1 MTSPTEAT
9 TDNGS
14 RGVPVIV
21 NVLQVIRC
29 FTSDEPLQG
38 VTEIAPQVGLHKS
51 SVSRILA
58 TLEEEHV
65 VERNEASRKYR
76 LGLGLIAVAGPLLA
90 NLDVRR
96 IAMEDLQTLCEI
108 TEETVALA
116 IWDGSAAVTVEQVP
130 SPQKIKHTSALGS
143 RYTTGLSASVQVIL
157 AHMDPDHARRLLSV
171 CPISLDG
178 DITPDQYLRRL
189 ADVRRDGY
197 AVNYGETSEDEVGIS
212 VPRHG
217 PSRQG
222 GGHSPAR
229 RAPLPD
235 PDLGRARSGRLV
247 PRGGPTH
254 LPAAG
259 RRCRSLPLTLRQPA
273 PGGPRR

>member
-65 VERNEASRKYR
+65 VERDEASRKYR

-212 VPRHG
+212 VPVMDHRG
-217 PSRQG
+217 KVVATVLLAVPRYRTPTSAVPDLVASCRAA
-222 GGHSPAR
+222 AR
-229 RAPLPD
+229 RISQR
-235 PDLGRARSGRLV
+235 LG
-247 PRGGPTH
+247 
-254 LPAAG
+254 AAAEV
-259 RRCRSLPLTLRQPA
+259 SL
-273 PGGPRR
+273 